1 MRKEESR
8 RMHSGV
14 KEKIKSQ
21 ANSRKAKE
29 KKDRKSKGEK
39 ERKQTTV
46 DRKKT

>member
-8 RMHSGV
+8 RMHSSV

-29 KKDRKSKGEK
+29 KKRQEI
-39 ERKQTTV
+39 ER
-46 DRKKT
+46 RKKKKADDGG